1 MYIRGKIPRMS
12 AIGTIEKRNGVAI
25 VWLDQQGEKINKVSL
40 DFVGEIDKL
49 FQSLDNDPEVKAAVL
64 ASKKKDFIAGAD
76 IEMFKNVKKKGDF
89 IDFTRN
95 GHQSLYK
102 LERSKKPVVAA
113 INGACLGAG
122 TEIALACTARIASN
136 DRSTHLAL
144 PEVMLGLL
152 PGGGGTQRLPR
163 LIGIQ
168 RALDLLL
175 TGKKVYANKA
185 LKMGLVDKVTGKENL
200 VEDAIAFALELTR
213 KPISRKDTRTFLE
226 KVLELNSF
234 TRRIVFR
241 KAKEMVFRKTLGNY
255 PAPLAILECVET
267 GMEEGMDAGLDM
279 EAVRF
284 EELILTDVSRQLIN
298 IFFNM
303 TEKKKN
309 PYQGK
314 VEIKKIDTLAMV
326 GAGFMGA
333 GIAEVSALDGIN
345 VILKDIKEETLV
357 SAKKTISDDIL
368 KKVSRKTMSQQE
380 ADTILNRVTTQL
392 DFTGFDKVDVVVEA
406 VFEEIKL
413 KQRIVADCEGA
424 TRPDTIFASNTSAL
438 PIAHIAANAARPE
451 LVIGMH
457 YFSPVPKM
465 PLLEIIKTPK
475 TADWVTAA
483 CFELGIRQ
491 GKTCIVVNDGPGFYT
506 TRILAP
512 YMNECFLLLEEGC
525 DASIID
531 KAMKKWGF
539 PVGPLALQD
548 EVGIDIGAHIMTSE
562 MVDFAKQREGARISE
577 GVVKMY
583 KDGYHGKKNKRGFY
597 KYDEKGKK
605 RGIDENIYKY
615 FGNPSRKEFTQE
627 TIQHRM
633 GMMMLNEALHC
644 MEEGILESPLDGD
657 VGAIFGLGFP
667 PFTGGPFRYID
678 HAGAGVIVSLLE
690 DLTAKYGARFKPTK
704 LLKDKAAKG
713 EKFYN

>member
-1 MYIRGKIPRMS
+1 MS
-12 AIGTIEKRNGVAI
+12 AIATIEKRNGVAI

-40 DFVGEIDKL
+40 NFVGEIDKL
-49 FQSLDNDPEVKAAVL
+49 FQSLDSDPEVKACVIT
-64 ASKKKDFIAGAD
+64 SKKKDFIAGAD
-76 IEMFKNVKKKGDF
+76 IVMFKNVKKKGDF

-113 INGACLGAG
+113 ISGACLGAG
-122 TEIALACTARIASN
+122 TEIALACHARIASD

-168 RALDLLL
+168 RALDMML
-175 TGKKVYANKA
+175 TGKKIYSGKA
-185 LKMGLVDKVTGKENL
+185 LKMGLVDKVTTKEQL
-200 VEDAIAFALELTR
+200 VNAAAEYALGLIN
-213 KPISRKDTRTFLE
+213 KPVKRNDTRTFLE
-226 KVLELNSF
+226 KLLESTPL

-241 KAKEMVFRKTLGNY
+241 KAKEMVLKQTMGNY
-255 PAPLAILECVET
+255 PAPLRILECVEI
-267 GMEEGMDAGLDM
+267 GMNEGMDKGLEA
-279 EAVRF
+279 EAVKF

-333 GIAEVSALDGIN
+333 GIAEVSVMDGMR
-345 VILKDIKEETLV
+345 VLLKDIKEETLT
-357 SAKKTISDDIL
+357 SAKQTISGDLSKKL
-368 KKVSRKTMSQQE
+368 KRNTMTQAEYDEIMGRVSSH
-380 ADTILNRVTTQL
+380 L
-392 DFTGFDKVDVVVEA
+392 DYSGFDKVDIVVEA

-413 KQRIVADCEGA
+413 KQRIVADCEAA
-424 TRPDTIFASNTSAL
+424 TRPDCIFASNTSAL
-438 PIAHIAANAARPE
+438 PIAHVAANAARPE
-451 LVIGMH
+451 NVIGMH

-483 CFELGIRQ
+483 CFEIGIRQ

-512 YMNECFLLLEEGC
+512 YMNECFLLIEEGC

-531 KAMKKWGF
+531 KTMKKWGF

-678 HAGAGVIVSLLE
+678 HAGAGVVVSLLD
-690 DLTAKYGARFKPTK
+690 DLAAKYGARFKSTQ
-704 LLKDKAAKG
+704 LLREKARKG

>member
-1 MYIRGKIPRMS
+1 MPQI
-12 AIGTIEKRNGVAI
+12 ATIEKRNGIAI
-25 VWLDQQGEKINKVSL
+25 VWLDQEGEKINKVSL
-40 DFVGEIDKL
+40 DFVGDIDKM
-49 FQSLDNDPEVKAAVL
+49 FQQLETDPEVKAAVII
-64 ASKKKDFIAGAD
+64 SRKKDFIAGAD
-76 IEMFKNVKKKGDF
+76 IDMFGKVKQKGDF

-113 INGACLGAG
+113 VHGACLGAG
-122 TEIALACTARIASN
+122 TEIALACHARIASD
-136 DRSTHLAL
+136 DRSTHFAL

-168 RALDLLL
+168 KALDMML
-175 TGKKVYANKA
+175 TGKKIYAGKA
-185 LKMGLVDKVTGKENL
+185 KKIGLVDQVTTKESLLNA
-200 VEDAIAFALELTR
+200 AIELANSLIQ
-213 KPISRKDTRTFLE
+213 KPMHRKDPREFME
-226 KVLELNSF
+226 KVLESTGF
-234 TRRIVFR
+234 TRSIVYR
-241 KAKEMVFRKTLGNY
+241 KAKEMVLKKTLGNY
-255 PAPLAILECVET
+255 PAPLKILECVEI
-267 GMEEGMDAGLDM
+267 GMEEGMDKGLEA
-279 EAVRF
+279 EAVKF
-284 EELILTDVSRQLIN
+284 EELILTDVSRQLIR

-309 PYQGK
+309 PYADKLK
-314 VEIKKIDTLAMV
+314 VKDPDNIAVI

-333 GIAEVSALDGIN
+333 GIAHVSVMDGIN
-345 VILKDIKEETLV
+345 VLLKDIKEETIAA
-357 SAKKTISDDIL
+357 AKQSIWKDL
-368 KKVSRKTMSQQE
+368 FKKVQRKSMTQPE
-380 ADTILNRVTTQL
+380 AEEILNRVQSKT
-392 DFTGFDKVDVVVEA
+392 DFSGFDKVDVVVEA

-413 KQRIVADCEGA
+413 KQRIVADCEAA
-424 TRPDTIFASNTSAL
+424 TKDDCIFASNTSAL
-438 PIAHIAANAARPE
+438 PISHIAEKAARPQNI
-451 LVIGMH
+451 IGMH

-475 TADWVTAA
+475 TADWVTAC

-512 YMNECFLLLEEGC
+512 YMNECFLLIEEGC
-525 DASIID
+525 DAALID

-539 PVGPLALQD
+539 PVGPVALQD

-562 MVDFAKQREGARISE
+562 LVEFAKQREGARIND

-583 KDGYHGKKNKRGFY
+583 KDGYSGKKNKRGFY

-615 FGNPSRKEFTQE
+615 FGNPSRKEFAQE

-633 GMMMLNEALHC
+633 GMMMINEALYC
-644 MEEGILESPLDGD
+644 MDEGILENPTDGD

-678 HAGAGVIVSLLE
+678 HVGADKVLAIME
-690 DLTAKYGARFKPTK
+690 DLAAKYGARFKPSK
-704 LLKDKAAKG
+704 LLKAKAEKG

>member
-102 LERSKKPVVAA
+102 LERSKKPVVAV

-185 LKMGLVDKVTGKENL
+185 LKMGLVDKVTSKENL

-213 KPISRKDTRTFLE
+213 KPINRKDTRTFLE
-226 KVLELNSF
+226 KVLESNSF

-241 KAKEMVFRKTLGNY
+241 KAKEMVLRKTLGNY

-267 GMEEGMDAGLDM
+267 GMEDGMDAGLDM

-345 VILKDIKEETLV
+345 VMLKDIKEETLA

-368 KKVSRKTMSQQE
+368 KKVSRKTMTQQE

-392 DFTGFDKVDVVVEA
+392 DFTGFDKADIVVEA

-424 TRPDTIFASNTSAL
+424 TKPDTIFASNTSAL

>member
-1 MYIRGKIPRMS
+1 MSKI
-12 AIGTIEKRNGVAI
+12 ATIEKRNGVAI
-25 VWLDQQGEKINKVSL
+25 IWLDQEGEKINKVSL

-49 FQSLDNDPEVKAAVL
+49 FQTLELDPEVKAAVL
-64 ASKKKDFIAGAD
+64 ISKKKDFIAGAD

-122 TEIALACTARIASN
+122 TEIALACHARIASD

-168 RALDLLL
+168 RALDMLL
-175 TGKKVYANKA
+175 TGKKVYATKA
-185 LKMGLVDKVTGKENL
+185 LKMGLVDKVTTKDAL
-200 VEDAIAFALELTR
+200 LDDAIKFAQSLIQS
-213 KPISRKDTRTFLE
+213 PIKRKDSRTFLE
-226 KVLELNSF
+226 KLLESNVF

-241 KAKEMVFRKTLGNY
+241 KAKEMVLRKTMGNY
-255 PAPLAILECVET
+255 PAPLNILECVQI
-267 GMEEGMDAGLDM
+267 GIEEGMDAGLDA
-279 EAVRF
+279 EAIKF

-309 PYQGK
+309 PYQGR
-314 VEIKKIDTLAMV
+314 VEIKKLDTMAMV

-333 GIAEVSALDGIN
+333 GIAEVSALDGIK
-345 VILKDIKEETLV
+345 VVLKDIKEETLV
-357 SAKKTISDDIL
+357 SAKQTISGDIL
-368 KKVSRKTMSQQE
+368 KKVKRKTMTQPE
-380 ADTILNRVTTQL
+380 ADEILNRVSTQL
-392 DFTGFDKVDVVVEA
+392 DYAGFDKVDVVVEA

-438 PIAHIAANAARPE
+438 PISHIAANAARPE
-451 LVIGMH
+451 NVIGMH

-483 CFELGIRQ
+483 CFELGVRQ

-512 YMNECFLLLEEGC
+512 YMNECFLLIEEGC

-531 KAMKKWGF
+531 RAMKKWGF

-562 MVDFAKQREGARISE
+562 MVDFAKLREGARISDA
-577 GVVKMY
+577 VVKMY

-615 FGNPSRKEFTQE
+615 FGNPTRKEFTVE
-627 TIQHRM
+627 TIQNRM
-633 GMMMLNEALHC
+633 GMMMLNECLYC
-644 MEEGILESPLDGD
+644 LEEGILETPLDGD

-678 HAGAGVIVSLLE
+678 HAGAGVVVSLLD
-690 DLTAKYGARFKPTK
+690 DLAAKYGARFKSTK
-704 LLKDKAAKG
+704 LLRDKAQKG
-713 EKFYN
+713 EKFYK

>member
-1 MYIRGKIPRMS
+1 MY
-12 AIGTIEKRNGVAI
+12 AEKA
-25 VWLDQQGEKINKVSL
+25 K
-40 DFVGEIDKL
+40 KL
-49 FQSLDNDPEVKAAVL
+49 
-64 ASKKKDFIAGAD
+64 
-76 IEMFKNVKKKGDF
+76 
-89 IDFTRN
+89 
-95 GHQSLYK
+95 
-102 LERSKKPVVAA
+102 
-113 INGACLGAG
+113 
-122 TEIALACTARIASN
+122 
-136 DRSTHLAL
+136 
-144 PEVMLGLL
+144 
-152 PGGGGTQRLPR
+152 
-163 LIGIQ
+163 
-168 RALDLLL
+168 
-175 TGKKVYANKA
+175 
-185 LKMGLVDKVTGKENL
+185 GLVDDVVSN
-200 VEDAIAFALELTR
+200 AALLDTAMALALSLTQ
-213 KPISRKDTRTFLE
+213 KPIKREDKRTLLE
-226 KVLELNSF
+226 KILESTSF
-234 TRRIVFR
+234 TRRIVFK
-241 KAKEMVFRKTLGNY
+241 KAKELLLRKTLGNY
-255 PAPLAILECVET
+255 PAPEKILECVEI
-267 GMEEGMDAGLDM
+267 GIEEGMDKGL
-279 EAVRF
+279 EAEAEKF

-314 VEIKKIDTLAMV
+314 VEIKKVDTLAMV

-333 GIAEVSALDGIN
+333 GIAEVSVLDGMR
-345 VILKDIKEETLV
+345 VILKDIKDETLA
-357 SAKKTISDDIL
+357 SAKQTISANIL
-368 KKVSRKTMSQQE
+368 KKVKRKTMTQPE
-380 ADTILNRVTTQL
+380 ADEVLNRVSAQL
-392 DFTGFDKVDVVVEA
+392 DYTGFNKVDIVVEA

-413 KQRIVADCEGA
+413 KQRIVADCEAA

-438 PIAHIAANAARPE
+438 PIAHVAANATRPE
-451 LVIGMH
+451 NVIGMH

-475 TADWVTAA
+475 TATWVTAA

-512 YMNECFLLLEEGC
+512 YMNECFLLIEEGC

-678 HAGAGVIVSLLE
+678 HAGAGVVVSLLD
-690 DLTAKYGARFKPTK
+690 DLAAKYGARFKSTQ
-704 LLKDKAAKG
+704 LLRDKAAKG
-713 EKFYN
+713 EKFYS

>member
-1 MYIRGKIPRMS
+1 M
-12 AIGTIEKRNGVAI
+12 
-25 VWLDQQGEKINKVSL
+25 
-40 DFVGEIDKL
+40 
-49 FQSLDNDPEVKAAVL
+49 VL
-64 ASKKKDFIAGAD
+64 
-76 IEMFKNVKKKGDF
+76 
-89 IDFTRN
+89 
-95 GHQSLYK
+95 H
-102 LERSKKPVVAA
+102 
-113 INGACLGAG
+113 
-122 TEIALACTARIASN
+122 
-136 DRSTHLAL
+136 
-144 PEVMLGLL
+144 
-152 PGGGGTQRLPR
+152 
-163 LIGIQ
+163 
-168 RALDLLL
+168 
-175 TGKKVYANKA
+175 
-185 LKMGLVDKVTGKENL
+185 
-200 VEDAIAFALELTR
+200 
-213 KPISRKDTRTFLE
+213 
-226 KVLELNSF
+226 
-234 TRRIVFR
+234 
-241 KAKEMVFRKTLGNY
+241 KTLGNY
-255 PAPLAILECVET
+255 PAPLKILECVEI
-267 GMEEGMDAGLDM
+267 GMEEGMDKGLDA
-279 EAVRF
+279 EAVKF

-309 PYQGK
+309 PYRGK

-333 GIAEVSALDGIN
+333 GIAEVSALDGMRIL
-345 VILKDIKEETLV
+345 LKDIKEETLA
-357 SAKKTISDDIL
+357 SAKKTISDDL
-368 KKVSRKTMSQQE
+368 SKKVKRNTMTQPE
-380 ADTILNRVTTQL
+380 FDEIMGRVETKL
-392 DFTGFDKVDVVVEA
+392 DYTGFDKADVVIEA

-413 KQRIVADCEGA
+413 KQRIVADCEAA
-424 TRPDTIFASNTSAL
+424 TRPDCIFASNTSAL
-438 PIAHIAANAARPE
+438 PISHVAANAARPE
-451 LVIGMH
+451 NVIGMH

-483 CFELGIRQ
+483 CFEIGVRQ

-512 YMNECFLLLEEGC
+512 YMNECFLLIEEGC

-627 TIQHRM
+627 TIQNRM

-678 HAGAGVIVSLLE
+678 HAGAGVIVSLLD
-690 DLTAKYGARFKPTK
+690 DLAAKYGARFKSTQ
-704 LLKDKAAKG
+704 LLRDKAQKG

>member
-1 MYIRGKIPRMS
+1 MP
-12 AIGTIEKRNGVAI
+12 AIATIEKRNGVAI
-25 VWLDQQGEKINKVSL
+25 IWLDQEGEKINKVSL

-49 FQSLDNDPEVKAAVL
+49 FQSLENDPEVKAAVL
-64 ASKKKDFIAGAD
+64 ISKKKDFIAGAD

-89 IDFTRN
+89 IDFTKN

-122 TEIALACTARIASN
+122 TEIALACHARIASD
-136 DRSTHLAL
+136 DRSTHIAL

-168 RALDLLL
+168 RALDMLL
-175 TGKKVYANKA
+175 TGKKIYAGKA
-185 LKMGLVDKVTGKENL
+185 LKLGLVDKVVTKDELLNSSIEYALSLIGKP
-200 VEDAIAFALELTR
+200 A
-213 KPISRKDTRTFLE
+213 KKKDTRTFVEKLLE
-226 KVLELNSF
+226 STSF

-241 KAKEMVFRKTLGNY
+241 KAKEMVLRKTLGNY
-255 PAPLAILECVET
+255 PAPLKILECVEI
-267 GMEEGMDAGLDM
+267 GMEEGMDKGLDA
-279 EAVRF
+279 EAVKF

-314 VEIKKIDTLAMV
+314 TEIKKIDTLAMV

-333 GIAEVSALDGIN
+333 GIAEVSALDGMRIL
-345 VILKDIKEETLV
+345 LKDIKEETLA
-357 SAKKTISDDIL
+357 SAKKTISDDL
-368 KKVSRKTMSQQE
+368 SKKVKRKTMTQPE
-380 ADTILNRVTTQL
+380 FDELMGRVGTQL
-392 DFTGFDKVDVVVEA
+392 DYAGFDKADVVVEA

-413 KQRIVADCEGA
+413 KQRIVADCEAA
-424 TRPDTIFASNTSAL
+424 TRPDCIFASNTSAL
-438 PIAHIAANAARPE
+438 PISHVAANAARPE
-451 LVIGMH
+451 NVIGMH

-475 TADWVTAA
+475 TADWVTAT
-483 CFELGIRQ
+483 CFEIGIRQ

-512 YMNECFLLLEEGC
+512 YMNECFLLIEEGC

-562 MVDFAKQREGARISE
+562 MVDFAKLREGARISE

-615 FGNPSRKEFTQE
+615 FGNPSRKDFTQE

-633 GMMMLNEALHC
+633 GMMMLNEALYC

-678 HAGAGVIVSLLE
+678 HAGAGVVVSLLD
-690 DLTAKYGARFKPTK
+690 DLAAKYGARFKSTK
-704 LLKDKAAKG
+704 LLREKALKG
-713 EKFYN
+713 AKFYS